1 QLGTHTP
8 VLSHD
13 GADLAAAIQT
23 IRQIGDSD
31 GLHAAVDDAF
41 PGARIDVKFSDGWFE
56 VEMQQHG
63 LLRPLKAAELSD
75 GTLRYLLWVAALLT
89 PRPPGLLVLNE
100 PETSLHPDLLPA
112 LGRLIVQTAERT
124 QVLVVSHAPV
134 LVDTL
139 QQTPECQSL
148 SLIKEF
154 GETRVAD
161 EEQERPLWQWP
172 TR

>member
-1 QLGTHTP
+1 
-8 VLSHD
+8 
-13 GADLAAAIQT
+13 
-23 IRQIGDSD
+23 IRQIGDPKELD
-31 GLHAAVDDAF
+31 AAIDDAF
-41 PGARIDVKFSDGWFE
+41 PGSQVSVTLERGWFE
-56 VEMQQHG
+56 VEMRQHG

-148 SLIKEF
+148 SLEKEF
-154 GETRVAD
+154 GQTRVAGD
-161 EEQERPLWQWP
+161 THERPA
-172 TR
+172 